1 MAEGKNRA
9 AGKWEQSEREAQGE
23 AWSGAVALLRV
34 RRLAAWVQ
42 TWAIGPPTANSGGNV
57 RAQSLLEAFSS

>member
-9 AGKWEQSEREAQGE
+9 AGKWEQSEIEAQGE

-34 RRLAAWVQ
+34 RRLAAW
-42 TWAIGPPTANSGGNV
+42 GPDMGHWSPYS
-57 RAQSLLEAFSS
+57 